1 MTNKIKSHY
10 GINEYY
16 NYYKLKYPNDD
27 ISKKEF
33 KNIFI
38 IFNKE
43 LTKEI
48 INKGKVKLPKRFGE
62 IEIVKK
68 KREVYINK
76 DGVVIN
82 NKPIDWKAT
91 NDLWKSNEEAKNN
104 KVLIRHSNK
113 HTGGYVFR
121 IFYNKSV
128 AKYKNKSVYFF
139 KPVRNFSRSIN
150 KRIRDYSKS
159 KFDAYVKK
167 DNYV

>member
-1 MTNKIKSHY
+1 MINKIKSHY
-10 GINEYY
+10 GIND
-16 NYYKLKYPNDD
+16 YYKYYKSKYPNDN
-27 ISKKEF
+27 ISKKDF
-33 KNIFI
+33 KNIFT

-48 INKGKVKLPKRFGE
+48 IEKGKVKLPKRFGE
-62 IEIVKK
+62 IEIIKK

-76 DGVVIN
+76 EGVVIN

-91 NDLWKSNEEAKNN
+91 KDLWAINDEAKEN
-104 KVLIRHSNK
+104 KVLIRHNNK

-121 IFYNKSV
+121 IAYNKKV

-139 KPVRNFSRSIN
+139 KPVRDFSRSIN
-150 KRIRDYSKS
+150 KRIKDYSKS

-167 DNYV
+167 DYHV